1 MNTKSIDTEQ
11 IRQGQLFSSD
21 DAPQDSKLEPSCRQ
35 DGRNKPSAESLE
47 LLVQFYRQ
55 RRPKAQE
62 QQKVNGSTKA
72 EHRSF
77 SLDCI
82 NEENGESAD

>member
-1 MNTKSIDTEQ
+1 MNTKGIDTEQ

-21 DAPQDSKLEPSCRQ
+21 DAPQDSKPEPSCRQ
-35 DGRNKPSAESLE
+35 DVRNKPSTEDLE

-62 QQKVNGSTKA
+62 QQKANGSTKA

-77 SLDCI
+77 SL
-82 NEENGESAD
+82 GQ